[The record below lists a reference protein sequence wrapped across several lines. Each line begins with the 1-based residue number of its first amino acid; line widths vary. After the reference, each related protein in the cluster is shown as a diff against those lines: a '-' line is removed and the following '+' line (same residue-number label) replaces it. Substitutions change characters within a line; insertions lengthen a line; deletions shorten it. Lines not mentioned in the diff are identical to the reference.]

1 MMALQTGSL
10 VGLLPLL
17 PLLALHR
24 ACGPCGVWTKAAA
37 KIKALEAAPGGVVPK
52 KGLVAQGGDLCMP
65 LSPARP
71 VRLELQG

>member
-24 ACGPCGVWTKAAA
+24 ACGPCGVWTKATA
-37 KIKALEAAPGGVVPK
+37 KIKALEAAPDGIVPN

>member
-37 KIKALEAAPGGVVPK
+37 KIKALEAAPDGGIVMCGVFHVSSCLATEFFWANTAHP
-52 KGLVAQGGDLCMP
+52 
-65 LSPARP
+65 PAAA
-71 VRLELQG
+71 